1 MATSR
6 FPLESRVIPTSVT
19 TTPKRSAVPDLPLMA
34 GIFIAFGA
42 MVLGIAASGMGMTY
56 FWQPTA
62 AAIVLGGTL
71 GVIFVTTPGRS
82 VANSLRRL
90 KDLLSLP
97 SINRESLVEE
107 IVRIARTTR
116 QGGLLGI
123 EPLARNIGNSF
134 LREGLLQALDVKT
147 RDELKMTLENDLRMR
162 ERQGEMD
169 AKTFEVAGGFAPT
182 IGILG
187 TVVGLIQVLRQFS
200 NLDLVAAGIGT
211 SFVSTIYGLG
221 LANLVLLPLAH
232 RIRARVA
239 DAFETQELVIEG
251 VLSIYEQVHPT
262 LVRNRL
268 ACFLDRQ
275 PNVPSNAIESGRS
288 QQSALQE

>member
-1 MATSR
+1 VSTSR
-6 FPLESRVIPTSVT
+6 LPLESQVNPTPLATSQ
-19 TTPKRSAVPDLPLMA
+19 KRAALPDLPLMA

-42 MVLGIAASGMGMTY
+42 MILGIAASGMGLAY

-62 AAIVLGGTL
+62 GAIVLGGTL

-82 VANSLRRL
+82 VANSVRRL
-90 KDLLSLP
+90 KELLSLP
-97 SINRESLVEE
+97 AVHRESLVEE
-107 IVRIARTTR
+107 IVRIARITR
-116 QGGLLGI
+116 QRGMLGI
-123 EPLARNIGNSF
+123 EPLALNISNTF

-147 RDELKMTLENDLRMR
+147 RDELKMTLETDLRMR

-200 NLDLVAAGIGT
+200 NLDVVAAGIGT

-239 DAFETQELVIEG
+239 EAFETQELVIEG
-251 VLSIYEQVHPT
+251 ILSIYEQVHPT
-262 LVRNRL
+262 LIRNRL
-268 ACFLDRQ
+268 ACFLDR
-275 PNVPSNAIESGRS
+275 PANVKTYAIESGHS

>member
-1 MATSR
+1 MSTSR
-6 FPLESRVIPTSVT
+6 FPLESRIVPASPATSQKST
-19 TTPKRSAVPDLPLMA
+19 AVPDVPLMA

-42 MVLGIAASGMGMTY
+42 MVVGIAASGMGVTY

-82 VANSLRRL
+82 VANSVRRL
-90 KDLLSLP
+90 RDLLSLP
-97 SINRESLVEE
+97 AVHREVLVEE
-107 IVRIARTTR
+107 IVRVARVTR
-116 QGGLLGI
+116 QRGLLGI
-123 EPLARNIGNSF
+123 EPLALTIGNTF
-134 LREGLLQALDVKT
+134 LRESLLQALDVKT

-221 LANLVLLPLAH
+221 LANLVLLPVAH

-239 DAFETQELVIEG
+239 EAFATQELVIEG

-262 LVRNRL
+262 LIRNRL
-268 ACFLDRQ
+268 ACYLDRAA
-275 PNVPSNAIESGRS
+275 NVKSTAIEGESS